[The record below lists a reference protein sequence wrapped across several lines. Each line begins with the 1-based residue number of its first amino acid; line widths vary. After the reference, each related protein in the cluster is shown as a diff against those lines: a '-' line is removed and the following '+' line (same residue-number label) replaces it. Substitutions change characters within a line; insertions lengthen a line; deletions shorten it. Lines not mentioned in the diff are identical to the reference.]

1 MKRSDRS
8 VKEKLKLDQMMRVL
22 FRLSKRLTVQLVN
35 GLFGEQ
41 FANEEV
47 KSIHY
52 GNAEFIMDGYDRIVG
67 DLFLKLVT
75 VRGTF
80 QYHVEFQTLNDQSM
94 VIRMFRYGFE
104 KAVEVA
110 AGTDDGSGGGRNGMA
125 LLAFPRQIVIF
136 LEENEAVGDELAFRL
151 LLPSGVETVYTVP
164 TMRYWTLTPRD
175 LQERRLFALLPLQV
189 FRSRKSMRGIAD
201 SHRSDEEKRRLFAQ
215 EFERLKTTIGQTLD
229 VIRELHHQ
237 RLLRL
242 GDIDRL
248 LQVLDNILKYLYNRY
263 GNDQQTE
270 EVSRMIKTF
279 IDPEV
284 LKKGRREGQKEGIQ
298 QGVQQGKITVA
309 RKLLKLGVDIGT
321 IVEATELSEEE
332 VLKLGKQEQP
342 PFPLRND

>member
-1 MKRSDRS
+1 MKLSDRDAR
-8 VKEKLKLDQMMRVL
+8 EKLKLDQMMRVL
-22 FRLSKRLTVQLVN
+22 FRLSKRLTVQLIN
-35 GLFGEQ
+35 GLFGER

-52 GNAEFIMDGYDRIVG
+52 GNAEFITDGYDRIVG

-75 VRGTF
+75 ARGTF
-80 QYHVEFQTLNDQSM
+80 HYHVEFQTLNDQSM

-104 KAVEVA
+104 KAVELA
-110 AGTDDGSGGGRNGMA
+110 SGTEDSRGRKGMP
-125 LLAFPRQIVIF
+125 LIAFPRQIVIF
-136 LEENEAVGDELAFRL
+136 LEENEAVGDELSFRL
-151 LLPSGVETVYTVP
+151 LLPDGLETVYTVP
-164 TMRYWTLTPRD
+164 VLRYWTLSPQD

-189 FRSRKSMRGIAD
+189 FRSRKNMRRIAASRRTD
-201 SHRSDEEKRRLFAQ
+201 DEKRRMFAQ

-229 VIRELHHQ
+229 VIRDLHHQ

-248 LQVLDNILKYLYNRY
+248 LQVLDNILKYLYRSC
-263 GNDQQTE
+263 GDDQQTE

-284 LKKGRREGQKEGIQ
+284 LKKGREQGQKEGIQ
-298 QGVQQGKITVA
+298 QGMQQGMQQEKNAVA

-321 IVEATELSEEE
+321 IVEATGLSEEE
-332 VLKLGKQEQP
+332 VLKLGKKK
-342 PFPLRND
+342 